1 MSEVSP
7 HRKSDPRSDRTS
19 DVRSEAPGT
28 LRVEALDDP
37 RVAPYRDLREGRLLD
52 EAGCFVAE
60 SRHVVRRL
68 LASGRFPVRSLF
80 VTPAALAD
88 LEPALAA
95 AAARPPILLAEHD
108 LLCEVAGYHVHQGC
122 LALAERG
129 SEPALADLARTASG
143 LLVGLEGL
151 TDPANIGSVF
161 RNALAFGAGGVVLAP
176 GGAHPLFR
184 KSVRV
189 SMAATLAIP
198 FARAEPWPAALAALR
213 AEGFRILACV
223 AQQDAADVRDVPRG
237 GRVLLL
243 FGTEGHGLTP
253 AARAAADLAVT
264 VRTSAA
270 VDSLNVAT
278 ASGVVLH
285 HFSQAGR

>member
-1 MSEVSP
+1 MSTE
-7 HRKSDPRSDRTS
+7 RI
-19 DVRSEAPGT
+19 E
-28 LRVEALDDP
+28 ELDDP
-37 RVAPYRDLREGRLLD
+37 RVGPYRDLREGRLLE

-68 LASGRFPVRSLF
+68 LAGGRFPVRTLF

-88 LEPALAA
+88 LEPTLAVLRQ
-95 AAARPPILLAEHD
+95 RPAILLAEHA
-108 LLCEVAGYHVHQGC
+108 LLCAVAGYHVHQGC

-129 SEPALADLARTASG
+129 PEPPLAELARAAAAGRG

-151 TDPANIGSVF
+151 TDPANVGSAF

-189 SMAATLAIP
+189 SMAATLAVP
-198 FARAEPWPAALAALR
+198 FARAEPWPDALGKLR

-223 AQQDAADVRDVPRG
+223 VQQDATDVRDIEPDARA
-237 GRVLLL
+237 LLL
-243 FGTEGHGLTP
+243 FGAEGSGLSA
-253 AARAAADLAVT
+253 AARAAADLEIT
-264 VRTSAA
+264 VRTAPGL
-270 VDSLNVAT
+270 DSLNVAT

-285 HFSQAGR
+285 HFARVARR